1 MGSLVK
7 KLRYTGTR
15 AVAVAVTVAIAI
27 AATASAAPWL
37 LLRRLAAASQSSFQ
51 TRNFPLSSK

>member
-7 KLRYTGTR
+7 ELRYTGTR
-15 AVAVAVTVAIAI
+15 ATAAVVAV
-27 AATASAAPWL
+27 AATASAAPW

-51 TRNFPLSSK
+51 TRNFPLSRK

>member
-7 KLRYTGTR
+7 ELRYIGTR
-15 AVAVAVTVAIAI
+15 AVAVAVAIAI